1 MEQDMDIFCSVNSD
15 RIHVYAPLSSSYE
28 WELAYE
34 SHISECQRK
43 WFKKYVEYSICKSV
57 EKT

>member
-1 MEQDMDIFCSVNSD
+1 MDIFCSVNSD